1 LEGWIVQF
9 TFKIIHVNQRR
20 ICIMES
26 TTLIA
31 PDISCEHCQHAIE
44 GAVGKLEGVSQVK
57 VDIPTKAVHID
68 YDSQKVTLAKIE
80 EVLDDTGYTVA
91 K

>member
-1 LEGWIVQF
+1 
-9 TFKIIHVNQRR
+9 
-20 ICIMES
+20 MET
-26 TTLIA
+26 TTLVA

-44 GAVGKLEGVSQVK
+44 GAVGKLEGVSNVK
-57 VDIPTKAVHID
+57 VDIPSKTVHIE
-68 YDSQKVTLAKIE
+68 YNPQKVTLARIE

>member
-1 LEGWIVQF
+1 MV
-9 TFKIIHVNQRR
+9 
-20 ICIMES
+20 ES
-26 TTLIA
+26 TTLVA

-44 GAVGKLEGVSQVK
+44 GAVGKLSGVSKVK
-57 VDIPTKAVHID
+57 VDIPTKTVHVD
-68 YDSQKVTLAKIE
+68 YDPQKVTLEKIE

>member
-1 LEGWIVQF
+1 
-9 TFKIIHVNQRR
+9 
-20 ICIMES
+20 ME
-26 TTLIA
+26 TTLVA

-44 GAVGKLEGVSQVK
+44 GALGKLAGVNTVH
-57 VDIPTKAVHID
+57 VDIPTKTVRVS
-68 YDSQKVTLAKIE
+68 YDPQQVSLTKIE

>member
-1 LEGWIVQF
+1 
-9 TFKIIHVNQRR
+9 
-20 ICIMES
+20 MES
-26 TTLIA
+26 TTLVA

-44 GAVGKLEGVSQVK
+44 GAVGKLAGVSTVK
-57 VDIPTKAVHID
+57 VDIPTKTVNLT
-68 YDSQKVTLAKIE
+68 YDPQKVSLAKIE

>member
-1 LEGWIVQF
+1 VTYKE
-9 TFKIIHVNQRR
+9 KNN
-20 ICIMES
+20 MES
-26 TTLIA
+26 TSLVA

-44 GAVGKLEGVSQVK
+44 GAVGKLEGVNNVK
-57 VDIPTKAVHID
+57 VDIPAKTVNVT
-68 YDSQKVTLAKIE
+68 YDPQKVTLEKIE

>member
-1 LEGWIVQF
+1 
-9 TFKIIHVNQRR
+9 
-20 ICIMES
+20 MET
-26 TTLIA
+26 TTLVA

-44 GAVGKLEGVSQVK
+44 GALGELQGVSNVK
-57 VDIPTKAVHID
+57 VDIPTKTVQVI
-68 YDSQKVTLAKIE
+68 YNPQQVSLSKIE

>member
-1 LEGWIVQF
+1 M
-9 TFKIIHVNQRR
+9 RR
-20 ICIMES
+20 KSSMES

-44 GAVGKLEGVSQVK
+44 GAVGKLAGVSEVA
-57 VDIPTKAVHID
+57 VDIPTKVIHLT
-68 YDSQKVTLAKIE
+68 YDPQEITLAKIE
-80 EVLDDTGYTVA
+80 EVLDDVGYTAA

>member
-1 LEGWIVQF
+1 
-9 TFKIIHVNQRR
+9 
-20 ICIMES
+20 MES
-26 TTLIA
+26 TSLVA

-44 GAVGKLEGVSQVK
+44 GAVGELEGVNSVK
-57 VDIPTKAVHID
+57 VDIPSKTVDIN
-68 YDSQKVTLAKIE
+68 YDPQKVTLEKIE

>member
-1 LEGWIVQF
+1 
-9 TFKIIHVNQRR
+9 
-20 ICIMES
+20 MEA
-26 TTLIA
+26 TTLVA

-44 GAVGKLEGVSQVK
+44 GAVGKLEGVSSVT

-68 YDSQKVTLAKIE
+68 YDPQLVTLAKIE

-91 K
+91 R

>member
-1 LEGWIVQF
+1 
-9 TFKIIHVNQRR
+9 
-20 ICIMES
+20 MEA
-26 TTLIA
+26 TTLVA

-44 GAVGKLEGVSQVK
+44 GAVGKLAGVSSVT
-57 VDIPTKAVHID
+57 VDIPTKTVHLT

-80 EVLDDTGYTVA
+80 EALDDTGYTVA